1 MELIASENYVS
12 DNVLTALGS
21 VLTNKYA
28 EGYPGAR
35 YYGGCEVVDQHFENG
50 VWMYR
55 CDSIK
60 DMKKDIEETMAKSI
74 EVTPDML
81 KAGLFTRFI
90 RSVVR
95 IFAPML

>member
-1 MELIASENYVS
+1 M
-12 DNVLTALGS
+12 
-21 VLTNKYA
+21 
-28 EGYPGAR
+28 
-35 YYGGCEVVDQHFENG
+35 
-50 VWMYR
+50 WMYQ

-60 DMKKDIEETMAKSI
+60 DLKKGIEETMAKSI

-81 KAGLFTRFI
+81 KTGLFTRFV